1 MNQTIKNYSIFNQSA
16 KIAYLF
22 VSFDKKLRKQE
33 NIQVI
38 IGKISIKLKIT
49 LKSFEVSLTYRRF
62 QLYKL
67 AFQSTE

>member
-16 KIAYLF
+16 KITYLF

-38 IGKISIKLKIT
+38 IGKFSIKLNIT
-49 LKSFEVSLTYRRF
+49 FKSFEVYLTYRRF

-67 AFQSTE
+67 EFQSTE